1 MCSLS
6 STATFPPF
14 MVAVFLYVIF
24 LLTCSLIMLMTS
36 PGRCVRFGWQID
48 MFAGYS
54 ATTPSLWAMMGYD
67 GMVIR

>member
-1 MCSLS
+1 
-6 STATFPPF
+6 
-14 MVAVFLYVIF
+14 
-24 LLTCSLIMLMTS
+24 MLMTS